1 MKHII
6 ILLFSLLVFTSC
18 EPKVTSLLNY
28 PSSTVV
34 NKGRG
39 WAGFYVSVRYK
50 DSSNTYIVKRIRVP
64 KYEYNKY
71 SEGDTIK

>member
-28 PSSTVV
+28 SSSTIVS
-34 NKGRG
+34 KKIG
-39 WAGFYVSVRYK
+39 WRGFYVDIRYK
-50 DSSNTYIVKRIRVP
+50 DSTNTYVVKCIKVP
-64 KYEYNKY
+64 KYEYNRY
-71 SEGDTIK
+71 SEGDTVK